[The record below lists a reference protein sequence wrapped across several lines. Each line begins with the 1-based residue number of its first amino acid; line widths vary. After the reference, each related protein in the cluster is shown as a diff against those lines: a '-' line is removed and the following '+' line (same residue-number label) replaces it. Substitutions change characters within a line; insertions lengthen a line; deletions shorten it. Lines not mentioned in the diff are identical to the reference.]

1 MDSDRSW
8 FRGPP
13 LYTISFNLG
22 APSKWEVIEKV
33 NENALQLGESE
44 LEESVD
50 QVFYA
55 CIKYRRQNWNDK
67 AHTAYIR
74 VWKQIP
80 HFETEIDDPD
90 IRARQAKP
98 KWIPQ
103 ELTAYKELTEK
114 NSDVTP
120 RLLGWSREQQDGSGL
135 VPGGFLVSLAWEEV
149 PGTQLG
155 DQLGSGAF
163 WQHQVKTSVTGSA
176 TPSVTISKLRCLGY
190 EPLFARGRNLVWDS
204 TSNTLFMVGFRE
216 WSSAKPMPW
225 SEVVFSWF
233 GLVKIPGNFTWSTWD
248 GDTSSWEF

>member
-13 LYTISFNLG
+13 LYTISFGLP
-22 APSKWEVIEKV
+22 APSKWKVIEKV
-33 NENALQLGESE
+33 NEKASQLEESE
-44 LEESVD
+44 LEESVS
-50 QVFYA
+50 QVSYA
-55 CIKYRRQNWNDK
+55 LIKYRCQNWNNK
-67 AHTAYIR
+67 AQTAYIR
-74 VWKQIP
+74 IWKQIP

-90 IRARQAKP
+90 IRAQQAKP
-98 KWIPQ
+98 NWIPE
-103 ELTAYKELTEK
+103 ELIAYKELTDK

-155 DQLGSGAF
+155 DQLGSEAF
-163 WQHQVKTSVTGSA
+163 WKLDQDERKRVRDAFK
-176 TPSVTISKLRCLGY
+176 VTISKIKRLGY
-190 EPLFARGRNLVWDS
+190 QPLFAGGRNLVWDS

-216 WSSAKPMPW
+216 WASAKPKPW
-225 SEVVFSWF
+225 SEQQFSWF
-233 GLVKIPGNFTWSTWD
+233 GLVKIPEKFNWSTWD